1 MERVKRQF
9 QDVDNVRRMSL
20 SPGSEHPPIE
30 RLFVEPDR
38 PVTDIN
44 LGLFGLSRF
53 LPGYHL
59 IKQLADEPERIDLV
73 IMLTGRE
80 AQEL

>member
-1 MERVKRQF
+1 MERVKRTF
-9 QDVDNVRRMSL
+9 QVVHNVRPV
-20 SPGSEHPPIE
+20 SPGSEHHPIE
-30 RLFVEPDR
+30 RSFFEPHR

-59 IKQLADEPERIDLV
+59 IKQLANEPKRIDLV
-73 IMLTGRE
+73 VMLTGRE

>member
-1 MERVKRQF
+1 MIARDDWLKPPAF
-9 QDVDNVRRMSL
+9 
-20 SPGSEHPPIE
+20 GSKHHPIE
-30 RLFVEPDR
+30 RLFFEPHR

-59 IKQLADEPERIDLV
+59 IKQLTDEPKRIDLV
-73 IMLTGRE
+73 IMLARGKT
-80 AQEL
+80 QEL